1 MDWASQTCT
10 LTFETVGLWG
20 EGGGLQTTA
29 RCPQVCNLRFNKTL
43 NRSFGAHLY
52 PFLRHENLV
61 AGGDAGGRLR
71 MASVV
76 HGQQVGE
83 HEYGREEGMPGVVV
97 MLVIFLLMMLVS
109 DLFEE
114 QIGNA
119 QDCFQL
125 KW

>member
-29 RCPQVCNLRFNKTL
+29 RCPNVCNKSL
-43 NRSFGAHLY
+43 NRSFGARLY

-76 HGQQVGE
+76 HGQQVGGE
-83 HEYGREEGMPGVVV
+83 HVEDVGEEGGARGGDDAGDLVVDGVGE
-97 MLVIFLLMMLVS
+97 LP
-109 DLFEE
+109 
-114 QIGNA
+114 
-119 QDCFQL
+119 
-125 KW
+125 

>member
-29 RCPQVCNLRFNKTL
+29 RYPQVFNFLFSKFL
-43 NRSFGAHLY
+43 SRSFGAHLY

-83 HEYGREEGMPGVVV
+83 HVEDGGEEGVARVV
-97 MLVIFLLMMLVS
+97 IRAEKSEF
-109 DLFEE
+109 
-114 QIGNA
+114 
-119 QDCFQL
+119 
-125 KW
+125 

>member
-29 RCPQVCNLRFNKTL
+29 RCPQVCNLRFNKSL

-83 HEYGREEGMPGVVV
+83 LVEDGGEEGGARGGDDAGDLVVDGVGE
-97 MLVIFLLMMLVS
+97 LPW
-109 DLFEE
+109 LF
-114 QIGNA
+114 
-119 QDCFQL
+119 
-125 KW
+125 

>member
-29 RCPQVCNLRFNKTL
+29 RYPQVCNFLSL
-43 NRSFGAHLY
+43 NRSFGARLY

-83 HEYGREEGMPGVVV
+83 LVEDGGEEGGARGGDDAGDLVVDGVGE
-97 MLVIFLLMMLVS
+97 LP
-109 DLFEE
+109 
-114 QIGNA
+114 
-119 QDCFQL
+119 
-125 KW
+125 